1 MWVPDLFGKMIPA
14 CNGPTEQAIGWKQI
28 AAADGV
34 HLVASG
40 YEKMAAVVH
49 SCVKT
54 LLEKSNDAA
63 ACSVS
68 AARNPTKGSFY
79 WRDFLSP
86 VGSARPKN
94 NHAAYMLTHRGGGG
108 GGKMRGYPG
117 NAGRGRGNRSCPP
130 YYQKK

>member
-1 MWVPDLFGKMIPA
+1 
-14 CNGPTEQAIGWKQI
+14 
-28 AAADGV
+28 
-34 HLVASG
+34 
-40 YEKMAAVVH
+40 MAAVVH

-79 WRDFLSP
+79 WRGFLSP

-94 NHAAYMLTHRGGGG
+94 NHAAYMLIHRGGGGGG

-130 YYQKK
+130 YYHKK